1 MPSFIDVVTKNPALA
16 ESFKE
21 STNKYLVP
29 AILATLGTGA
39 ISYGIAGSKKRIGE
53 SDSARRRRII
63 RATLLPTLAAA
74 VGSTALIGA
83 NTLLNTDANSF
94 KLTRDILTDREKNN
108 ADINAPITKEDLA
121 NLNAKQNKK
130 NWIDATQRA
139 ISNNIPGVKDAWKYS
154 PDLVGAI
161 GGSMAGNKFIGKP
174 LSTKLLATGAGKLP
188 YVGPVF
194 KYVLAPTLSLGGTAV
209 PGLTGFSLGGAFR
222 RGVLE

>member
-21 STNKYLVP
+21 STNKYLVL

-83 NTLLNTDANSF
+83 NTLLNTDSNSF

-108 ADINAPITKEDLA
+108 ADINAPITKEDLT
-121 NLNAKQNKK
+121 NLNAKQNK
-130 NWIDATQRA
+130 
-139 ISNNIPGVKDAWKYS
+139 PGIYDTIMNVLRY
-154 PDLVGAI
+154 
-161 GGSMAGNKFIGKP
+161 P
-174 LSTKLLATGAGKLP
+174 LPSVNADTAKRVLP
-188 YVGPVF
+188 S
-194 KYVLAPTLSLGGTAV
+194 AA
-209 PGLTGFSLGGAFR
+209 GAFLTAAPASYLAGITKDTPAKFR
-222 RGVLE
+222 IPFRLLTALPGWLMGDQLGKNM

>member
-16 ESFKE
+16 ESFKA

-83 NTLLNTDANSF
+83 NTLLNTDSNSF

-121 NLNAKQNKK
+121 NLNAKQNDPGIYAKAMDAIKTYLMPNINGTGVRVASGLAGSYAGAKSAPALVNAFRKTPIK
-130 NWIDATQRA
+130 NPYAHLALSA
-139 ISNNIPGVKDAWKYS
+139 I
-154 PDLVGAI
+154 GAI
-161 GGSMAGNKFIGKP
+161 PM
-174 LSTKLLATGAGKLP
+174 
-188 YVGPVF
+188 YVVGDAIAEPFV
-194 KYVLAPTLSLGGTAV
+194 K
-209 PGLTGFSLGGAFR
+209 
-222 RGVLE
+222 

>member
-83 NTLLNTDANSF
+83 NTLLNTDSNSF

-121 NLNAKQNKK
+121 NLNAKQNKPSA
-130 NWIDATQRA
+130 IDAFMDSMFANSSGMAASVARPT
-139 ISNNIPGVKDAWKYS
+139 ID
-154 PDLVGAI
+154 AI
-161 GGSMAGNKFIGKP
+161 GGLAAGGGVAKIIPENKIP
-174 LSTKLLATGAGKLP
+174 IPWRTAGKW
-188 YVGPVF
+188 
-194 KYVLAPTLSLGGTAV
+194 GGKVV
-209 PGLTGFSLGGAFR
+209 PGLFKIPAGLIGGGLTTFGLDKLW
-222 RGVLE
+222 RGLTQ

>member
-108 ADINAPITKEDLA
+108 VDINAPITKEDLA
-121 NLNAKQNKK
+121 NLSAKQNKPS
-130 NWIDATQRA
+130 IFDAA
-139 ISNNIPGVKDAWKYS
+139 MKGLSNTLPMPNIGGMKGVTTVTGGVTGAALPSILSRLWGTKLSKLPLAVS
-154 PDLVGAI
+154 VPATLVGGLYGSA
-161 GGSMAGNKFIGKP
+161 GGYALGD
-174 LSTKLLATGAGKLP
+174 
-188 YVGPVF
+188 
-194 KYVLAPTLSLGGTAV
+194 SL
-209 PGLTGFSLGGAFR
+209 F
-222 RGVLE
+222 

>member
-108 ADINAPITKEDLA
+108 TDINAPITKEDLA
-121 NLNAKQNKK
+121 NLNAKQNKPSIFDTAMK
-130 NWIDATQRA
+130 GLANTLPMP
-139 ISNNIPGVKDAWKYS
+139 N
-154 PDLVGAI
+154 I
-161 GGSMAGNKFIGKP
+161 GGMKGVTTVTGGVTGAALPSI
-174 LSTKLLATGAGKLP
+174 LSRLWGTKLSKLP
-188 YVGPVF
+188 PAVSIPATIAGGLYGSAGG
-194 KYVLAPTLSLGGTAV
+194 YALGDSL
-209 PGLTGFSLGGAFR
+209 F
-222 RGVLE
+222 

>member
-121 NLNAKQNKK
+121 NLNAKQSKPSV
-130 NWIDATQRA
+130 IDSFMDSMFANASGAASSAARPA
-139 ISNNIPGVKDAWKYS
+139 ID
-154 PDLVGAI
+154 AI
-161 GGSMAGNKFIGKP
+161 GGLAAGGLVSRIVPENTLIRIP
-174 LSTKLLATGAGKLP
+174 WRTAGKW
-188 YVGPVF
+188 GF
-194 KYVLAPTLSLGGTAV
+194 KAA
-209 PGLTGFSLGGAFR
+209 PGLFKIPAGLVGGGLTTLGLDKLWR
-222 RGVLE
+222 NITQ

>member
-121 NLNAKQNKK
+121 NLNAKQNKPGIYDTFMNALRYTLPSVDVGTAK
-130 NWIDATQRA
+130 RVLPSAAGAFLTAGGSSYLSGVTKATPAKFRIPFRLVTA
-139 ISNNIPGVKDAWKYS
+139 IPGWLWGDQ
-154 PDLVGAI
+154 L
-161 GGSMAGNKFIGKP
+161 GKNM
-174 LSTKLLATGAGKLP
+174 
-188 YVGPVF
+188 
-194 KYVLAPTLSLGGTAV
+194 
-209 PGLTGFSLGGAFR
+209 
-222 RGVLE
+222 

>member
-83 NTLLNTDANSF
+83 NTLLNTDSNSF

-121 NLNAKQNKK
+121 NLNTKQNDPGIYSKAMDAMKMYLIPNINGTGARVTSGLVGSYAGAKGMPALINAFRDIPIK
-130 NWIDATQRA
+130 NPRTRLVLSTIGA
-139 ISNNIPGVKDAWKYS
+139 IPGYLLGDTFGEG
-154 PDLVGAI
+154 LVNSI
-161 GGSMAGNKFIGKP
+161 
-174 LSTKLLATGAGKLP
+174 
-188 YVGPVF
+188 Y
-194 KYVLAPTLSLGGTAV
+194 
-209 PGLTGFSLGGAFR
+209 
-222 RGVLE
+222 

>member
-121 NLNAKQNKK
+121 NLNAKQNKPSIFDTAMK
-130 NWIDATQRA
+130 GLTNTLPMP
-139 ISNNIPGVKDAWKYS
+139 N
-154 PDLVGAI
+154 I
-161 GGSMAGNKFIGKP
+161 GGMKGVTTVTGGITGAALPSI
-174 LSTKLLATGAGKLP
+174 LSRLWGTKLSKLP
-188 YVGPVF
+188 L
-194 KYVLAPTLSLGGTAV
+194 VLSIPATITGGLYGSAGGYALGDSL
-209 PGLTGFSLGGAFR
+209 F
-222 RGVLE
+222 

>member
-121 NLNAKQNKK
+121 NLNTKQNKPSMF
-130 NWIDATQRA
+130 DAAMKGLANTLPMP
-139 ISNNIPGVKDAWKYS
+139 NVGGMKGLTTVTGGVT
-154 PDLVGAI
+154 GAALPSI
-161 GGSMAGNKFIGKP
+161 
-174 LSTKLLATGAGKLP
+174 LSRLWGTKLSKLP
-188 YVGPVF
+188 
-194 KYVLAPTLSLGGTAV
+194 LALSIPATITGGLYGSAGGYTLGDSL
-209 PGLTGFSLGGAFR
+209 F
-222 RGVLE
+222 

>member
-121 NLNAKQNKK
+121 NLNAKQNKPSIYDTIM
-130 NWIDATQRA
+130 NVLR
-139 ISNNIPGVKDAWKYS
+139 Y
-154 PDLVGAI
+154 
-161 GGSMAGNKFIGKP
+161 P
-174 LSTKLLATGAGKLP
+174 LSSVNADTAKRVLP
-188 YVGPVF
+188 S
-194 KYVLAPTLSLGGTAV
+194 AA
-209 PGLTGFSLGGAFR
+209 GAFLTAAPASYAFGITKATPAKFR
-222 RGVLE
+222 IPFRLLTALPGWLMGDQLGKNM

>member
-121 NLNAKQNKK
+121 NLNAKQNKPSIFDTAMK
-130 NWIDATQRA
+130 GLANTLPMP
-139 ISNNIPGVKDAWKYS
+139 N
-154 PDLVGAI
+154 I
-161 GGSMAGNKFIGKP
+161 GGMKGVTTVTGGVTGAALPSI
-174 LSTKLLATGAGKLP
+174 LSRLWGTKLSKLP
-188 YVGPVF
+188 LAASIPATIAGGLYGSVGG
-194 KYVLAPTLSLGGTAV
+194 YALGDSL
-209 PGLTGFSLGGAFR
+209 F
-222 RGVLE
+222 

>member
-63 RATLLPTLAAA
+63 RATILPTLAAA
-74 VGSTALIGA
+74 LGSTALIGA
-83 NTLLNTDANSF
+83 NTLLNTDSNSF

-108 ADINAPITKEDLA
+108 ADINAPITTEDLA

-130 NWIDATQRA
+130 SVVD
-139 ISNNIPGVKDAWKYS
+139 SFMD
-154 PDLVGAI
+154 
-161 GGSMAGNKFIGKP
+161 SMFAN
-174 LSTKLLATGAGKLP
+174 STGAVASLARPTIDIAGGLSVGYGTSKIIPPNKMIPVPWRTAGKWGWKFLP
-188 YVGPVF
+188 G
-194 KYVLAPTLSLGGTAV
+194 LAKVPIGVAMGGLTSLG
-209 PGLTGFSLGGAFR
+209 LDHLY
-222 RGVLE
+222 RGITR

>member
-121 NLNAKQNKK
+121 NLSAKQNKPS
-130 NWIDATQRA
+130 IFDAA
-139 ISNNIPGVKDAWKYS
+139 MKGLSNTLPMPN
-154 PDLVGAI
+154 I
-161 GGSMAGNKFIGKP
+161 GGMKGVTTVTAGVTGAALPSIFSRLWG
-174 LSTKLLATGAGKLP
+174 TKLSKLP
-188 YVGPVF
+188 LVV
-194 KYVLAPTLSLGGTAV
+194 SLPATIAGGLYGSA
-209 PGLTGFSLGGAFR
+209 GGYALGDSLF
-222 RGVLE
+222 

>member
-83 NTLLNTDANSF
+83 NTLLNTDSNSF

-121 NLNAKQNKK
+121 RLSAEQNKK
-130 NWIDATQRA
+130 SIRDTLTD
-139 ISNNIPGVKDAWKYS
+139 SV
-154 PDLVGAI
+154 
-161 GGSMAGNKFIGKP
+161 
-174 LSTKLLATGAGKLP
+174 LS
-188 YVGPVF
+188 VF
-194 KYVLAPTLSLGGTAV
+194 PSLGGGVVRNTSAI
-209 PGLTGFSLGGAFR
+209 LGGIAGARAPFIISKSLAKSKNPWIR
-222 RGVLE
+222 IPAGITGTTLGWFLGDAGGRGLINSVN

>member
-21 STNKYLVP
+21 STNKYLLP

-63 RATLLPTLAAA
+63 RATVLPTLAAA
-74 VGSTALIGA
+74 LGSTALIGA
-83 NTLLNTDANSF
+83 NTLLNTDSNSF

-121 NLNAKQNKK
+121 NLDAKQNKPSV
-130 NWIDATQRA
+130 IDSFMDAMFANTRGAAASVARPA
-139 ISNNIPGVKDAWKYS
+139 ID
-154 PDLVGAI
+154 AI
-161 GGSMAGNKFIGKP
+161 GGLAVGGGISKITPTNKLVPIPWRTAGKWGFKFI
-174 LSTKLLATGAGKLP
+174 
-188 YVGPVF
+188 
-194 KYVLAPTLSLGGTAV
+194 
-209 PGLTGFSLGGAFR
+209 PGLAKIPAGLIGGGLTAFSLDKFY
-222 RGVLE
+222 RGLTQ

>member
-83 NTLLNTDANSF
+83 NTLLNTDSNSF

-121 NLNAKQNKK
+121 NLNAKQNKPS
-130 NWIDATQRA
+130 IFDAA
-139 ISNNIPGVKDAWKYS
+139 MKGLSNTLPMPN
-154 PDLVGAI
+154 I
-161 GGSMAGNKFIGKP
+161 GGMKGVTTVTGGVTGAALPSI
-174 LSTKLLATGAGKLP
+174 LSRLWGTKLSKLP
-188 YVGPVF
+188 LAVSVPATFVGGL
-194 KYVLAPTLSLGGTAV
+194 YGSTAGYALGDSL
-209 PGLTGFSLGGAFR
+209 F
-222 RGVLE
+222 

>member
-63 RATLLPTLAAA
+63 RATILPTLAAA
-74 VGSTALIGA
+74 LGSTALIGA
-83 NTLLNTDANSF
+83 NTLLNTDSNSF

-108 ADINAPITKEDLA
+108 ADINTPITTEDLA
-121 NLNAKQNKK
+121 NLGKQQNKK
-130 NWIDATQRA
+130 NWYNALQSAVIKHF
-139 ISNNIPGVKDAWKYS
+139 PGGKEAWKYS
-154 PDLVGAI
+154 PDLIGAVA
-161 GGSMAGNKFIGKP
+161 GAHAGNRFVGRPAVEAFSKSL
-174 LSTKLLATGAGKLP
+174 LSKIP
-188 YVGPVF
+188 YVGSIVKPVISIGGASTF
-194 KYVLAPTLSLGGTAV
+194 GVPAWLLGGTARE
-209 PGLTGFSLGGAFR
+209 AF
-222 RGVLE
+222 LED

>member
-16 ESFKE
+16 ESFKA

-39 ISYGIAGSKKRIGE
+39 ISYRIAGSKKRIGE

-83 NTLLNTDANSF
+83 NTLLNTDSNSF
-94 KLTRDILTDREKNN
+94 KLTRDILPDREKNN

-121 NLNAKQNKK
+121 NLNAKQNKPSA
-130 NWIDATQRA
+130 IDAFMDSMFANSSEMAASVARPA
-139 ISNNIPGVKDAWKYS
+139 ID
-154 PDLVGAI
+154 AI
-161 GGSMAGNKFIGKP
+161 GGLAAGGGVAKIIPENKIP
-174 LSTKLLATGAGKLP
+174 IPWRTAGKW
-188 YVGPVF
+188 
-194 KYVLAPTLSLGGTAV
+194 GGKVV
-209 PGLTGFSLGGAFR
+209 PGLFKIPAGLIGGGLTTFGLDKLW
-222 RGVLE
+222 RGLTQ

>member
-121 NLNAKQNKK
+121 NLNAKQNEK
-130 NWIDATQRA
+130 NWVDAIHGA
-139 ISNNIPGVKDAWKYS
+139 ILNNIPGVKGTWKYS
-154 PDLVGAI
+154 PDLIGAV
-161 GGSMAGNKFIGKP
+161 GGSIAGHKFIGKP

-188 YVGPVF
+188 YAGPFF
-194 KYVLAPTLSLGGTAV
+194 KYVLSPTLSLGGTAV
-209 PGLTGFSLGGAFR
+209 LGVPGFLSGGALRKAF
-222 RGVLE
+222 

>member
-63 RATLLPTLAAA
+63 RATVLPTLAAA
-74 VGSTALIGA
+74 LGSTALIGA
-83 NTLLNTDANSF
+83 NTLLNTDSNSF

-121 NLNAKQNKK
+121 SLDAKQNEKSTRDK
-130 NWIDATQRA
+130 VMDALRNALPSIGGGAVRNVSTLAGGIVGAKAPFVLSKTLANFKDPRIKIPIA
-139 ISNNIPGVKDAWKYS
+139 IAGMLPGVIYGDA
-154 PDLVGAI
+154 
-161 GGSMAGNKFIGKP
+161 GGQWIVNSVN
-174 LSTKLLATGAGKLP
+174 
-188 YVGPVF
+188 
-194 KYVLAPTLSLGGTAV
+194 
-209 PGLTGFSLGGAFR
+209 
-222 RGVLE
+222 

>member
-83 NTLLNTDANSF
+83 NTLLNTDSNSF

-108 ADINAPITKEDLA
+108 ADINAPITTEDLA

-130 NWIDATQRA
+130 PIIDSIMDAIFDNSSGVIAATARPTIDALGGLA
-139 ISNNIPGVKDAWKYS
+139 AGGVAHKYLPSASIPWR
-154 PDLVGAI
+154 
-161 GGSMAGNKFIGKP
+161 
-174 LSTKLLATGAGKLP
+174 TAGKW
-188 YVGPVF
+188 GF
-194 KYVLAPTLSLGGTAV
+194 KAV
-209 PGLTGFSLGGAFR
+209 PGLFKAPGALAAGGLTAAALDYGYR
-222 RGVLE
+222 NIVR

>member
-121 NLNAKQNKK
+121 NLNAKQNDPGIYSKAMNAMKIYLMPNINDTGTRVASGLVGSYAGAKGIPAFINAFRKIPIK
-130 NWIDATQRA
+130 NPHTRLVLSTIGA
-139 ISNNIPGVKDAWKYS
+139 IPGY
-154 PDLVGAI
+154 LVGDT
-161 GGSMAGNKFIGKP
+161 FGKE
-174 LSTKLLATGAGKLP
+174 LVNGI
-188 YVGPVF
+188 Y
-194 KYVLAPTLSLGGTAV
+194 
-209 PGLTGFSLGGAFR
+209 
-222 RGVLE
+222 

>member
-83 NTLLNTDANSF
+83 NTLLNTDSNSF

-121 NLNAKQNKK
+121 NLSAKQNKPSIFDTAMK
-130 NWIDATQRA
+130 GLYNTLPMP
-139 ISNNIPGVKDAWKYS
+139 N
-154 PDLVGAI
+154 I
-161 GGSMAGNKFIGKP
+161 GGMKGVTTVTGG
-174 LSTKLLATGAGKLP
+174 ATGAALPSILARLWGTKLSKLP
-188 YVGPVF
+188 
-194 KYVLAPTLSLGGTAV
+194 LAVSIPATITGGLYGSAGGYALGDSL
-209 PGLTGFSLGGAFR
+209 F
-222 RGVLE
+222 

>member
-121 NLNAKQNKK
+121 NLNAKQQNDPGIYSKAMDAMKMYLMPNINGKGVRVTSGLVGSYAGAKGMPSLINAFRKIPIK
-130 NWIDATQRA
+130 NPRTRLVLSTIGA
-139 ISNNIPGVKDAWKYS
+139 IPGY
-154 PDLVGAI
+154 LVGDTF
-161 GGSMAGNKFIGKP
+161 GE
-174 LSTKLLATGAGKLP
+174 
-188 YVGPVF
+188 
-194 KYVLAPTLSLGGTAV
+194 
-209 PGLTGFSLGGAFR
+209 GLVNSIY
-222 RGVLE
+222 

>member
-121 NLNAKQNKK
+121 NLNAKQNKPSA
-130 NWIDATQRA
+130 IDAFMDSMFANSSGMAASVARPV
-139 ISNNIPGVKDAWKYS
+139 ID
-154 PDLVGAI
+154 AI
-161 GGSMAGNKFIGKP
+161 GGLAAGGGVAKIIPENKIP
-174 LSTKLLATGAGKLP
+174 IPWRTAGKW
-188 YVGPVF
+188 
-194 KYVLAPTLSLGGTAV
+194 GGKVV
-209 PGLTGFSLGGAFR
+209 PGLFKIPAGLIGGGLTTFGLDKLW
-222 RGVLE
+222 RGLTQ